1 MGIKNILLLGLVA
14 WIARFL
20 LFGFGNAG
28 GQEWML
34 YSAILLHGIC
44 YDFFFVSGMIY
55 TDQKAGESF
64 KSSAQGLI
72 SLATYGLGMLIG
84 SLLSG
89 RVQQYYSYSTGDTVA
104 TQWNSVWLVPA
115 AIAFAVSLLFVFFF
129 KKESQTEH

>member
-1 MGIKNILLLGLVA
+1 
-14 WIARFL
+14 
-20 LFGFGNAG
+20 
-28 GQEWML
+28 ML
-34 YSAILLHGIC
+34 YSSILLHGVC

-84 SLLSG
+84 SLISG
-89 RVQQYYSYSTGDTVA
+89 RVQQYYSYPAGDTVA
-104 TQWNSVWLVPA
+104 THWNSVWLVPA

-129 KKESQTEH
+129 KKETKPNI